1 MNVKEFNTENGVTF
15 ASLDL
20 VEAGLNIS
28 DNLTRDGV
36 MAYAAVLA
44 ATREIFGVK
53 GLTENVMIAAIQAGS
68 DIGWRGIMGP
78 KYKEP
83 TAVRRI

>member
-1 MNVKEFNTENGVTF
+1 MTAKEFNTENGVTF

-44 ATREIFGVK
+44 ATREIFGV
-53 GLTENVMIAAIQAGS
+53 
-68 DIGWRGIMGP
+68 
-78 KYKEP
+78 
-83 TAVRRI
+83 